1 MKLAKML
8 TSPVKASVISV
19 FVFAAYVA
27 SAATTYVVPA
37 GETRR
42 MGAYG
47 SSPIAQEPD
56 GVGNGSSDIL
66 DLRAGSTIKLV
77 YEASGYSTIWL
88 TIVATNGIATVDLS
102 DFSGKSAISCRGGFI
117 TSGDGEGGIRIKGV
131 STFNLGSNYDTSKW
145 YTSAT
150 LCAPD
155 FEFEQPNGIINF
167 YGHTTVDRMPT
178 NCLWSV
184 GSANEIVLRRDE
196 PVFPDSDVVPFTTH
210 ELVIANPAAL
220 KPGQLVTMTNGTV
233 KFIPSYPKSVST
245 TPIPCGGTLANP
257 ILLSDSTLIVESGD
271 GMTANNKATNGVP
284 VVLASSVTGTGSV
297 RLEKYVNSTTL
308 TLDVTGSLGQEGGL
322 LEVGANCELR
332 YGAAQANDQDVRLAP
347 KASVSFVPALTTPRL
362 ARVSG
367 EDTSSILK
375 IGANQSVTVGSA
387 GGVLHVAGAGKD
399 LGSVLTL
406 ESWDEGLVLDED
418 GSATVRYGAS
428 GDAPVQSALSAE
440 NATLGTAVHV
450 LTAGGTTDVSRVNL
464 SHAYTHYTVTDGSV
478 IAGAHESLV
487 LRADAGNHAEIKM
500 PPQNGAVSLNGRGGS
515 FDVTAN
521 FDLSPIVDIWFD
533 MSRTNTLFRPG
544 YGTKWG
550 ELWKDKCQG
559 DNPKYPCTD
568 QVVDWR
574 NPSARW
580 RLYQIA
586 NVSNSNSGD
595 KESWTP
601 SIVPYLDPDGP
612 NGHAFLSAEKQGSAR
627 IEFYDSTSKS
637 LASKTNPFRAS
648 LVVMVCKPYKAG
660 ALLGTQGDVLTRGG
674 KGGTLPV
681 AASDAHDIW
690 LDGVKIKPSETT
702 YDSDRW
708 FVISVDTTDLDMLV
722 LGGDGSSANRGS
734 WAYGEILIFTHEVS
748 DTMRVMAEKYL
759 AEKWAVTTYRPG
771 AIDESEL
778 YSGRVVASGTGTINL
793 PDVGETELAGTF
805 AGTVRL
811 NGGTLR
817 IADLRLPWSE
827 ADLPRDG
834 RVGWYDPDRTN
845 RAVKATAA
853 YARGTEIETLWDR
866 DGGTVEAVGER
877 YLYAPGKR
885 YPALDYGARGLGP
898 ARHWLNFNNI
908 WWTAEDWEKYEE
920 TKKVDDNP
928 SGNNFRT
935 KIHAEDKSFDGDAV
949 TPIVTRTGF
958 IVQDSVM
965 GGGMP
970 ISSGITSGGRCA
982 LDRKF
987 AYDDPIITSSQSA
1000 VLSKSTAYL
1009 NGERIESPTTT
1020 GFTGKPELYSFVTE
1034 SDFNASYF
1042 ACYLNTDDRPEA
1054 GEIMG
1059 EILLYSTVLDDE
1071 VRTGVE
1077 SYLMNKWLGT
1087 LPAGFAD
1094 SRRATIDGTGD
1105 VIVPD
1110 AARCPQFAPTFAGSV
1125 TLGGASGSFDFTIDP
1140 DSDTVENALN
1150 VPNAMLTLPANCT
1163 GTVRFTRRPRGGT
1176 EGRVWTLVDCAGYAG
1191 GEVAWTVTFAD
1202 GTPSGKA
1209 VIRTDGRKITAE
1221 VPPSGLILLVR

>member
-1 MKLAKML
+1 MKLVKML
-8 TSPVKASVISV
+8 TPPLKASVVSV
-19 FVFAAYVA
+19 FLFAALVA
-27 SAATTYVVPA
+27 SAATYVVPA

-47 SSPIAQEPD
+47 SSPIAKEPD

-66 DLRAGSTIKLV
+66 DLRAGSTIKVV
-77 YEASGYSTIWL
+77 YESAGYTTIWL

-102 DFSGKSAISCRGGFI
+102 EFSGKTLSCRGGFI

-155 FEFEQPNGIINF
+155 FEFEQPNGVINF

-184 GSANEIVLRRDE
+184 GAANEIVLRRDE
-196 PVFPDSDVVPFTTH
+196 PVFPDLDVVPFTTH

-257 ILLSDSTLIVESGD
+257 ILLSDSTLIVESGE
-271 GMTANNKATNGVP
+271 GMDEKNRTMTNGVP

-297 RLEKYVNSTTL
+297 RLEKYVNSKTL
-308 TLDVTGSLGQEGGL
+308 TLDVIGSLGQEGGL
-322 LEVGANCELR
+322 VEVGTNCELR
-332 YGAAQANDQDVRLAP
+332 YDVAQENEQNVHLLP
-347 KASVSFVPALTTPRL
+347 KASVSFAPTLTTPRL
-362 ARVSG
+362 ARLSG
-367 EDTSSILK
+367 EDTTSFLK
-375 IGANQSVTVGSA
+375 IGESQSVTVGSA

-440 NATLGTAVHV
+440 NATLGTSVHV

-487 LRADAGNHAEIKM
+487 LRADAGDRAEIKM

-521 FDLSPIVDIWFD
+521 FDLSTVVDIWFD
-533 MSRTNTLFRPG
+533 MSRTNTVFRPG
-544 YGTKWG
+544 YGTRWG
-550 ELWKDKCQG
+550 ELWKDRCYNN
-559 DNPKYPCTD
+559 DPKYPYTD

-580 RLYQIA
+580 RLYQTA
-586 NVSNSNSGD
+586 NVSNSDNQYAKDGG
-595 KESWTP
+595 ESFTT
-601 SIVPYLDPDGP
+601 SIIPYLDSDGP

-627 IEFYDSTSKS
+627 IEFYDETHKT
-637 LASKTNPFRAS
+637 LANATYPLQGS
-648 LVVMVCKPYKAG
+648 LVVMACKPAKAG
-660 ALLGTQGDVLTRGG
+660 PLLGTTTKAFNRGG
-674 KGGTLPV
+674 KGIDKPV
-681 AASDAHDIW
+681 ALSDDHDIW
-690 LDGVKIKPSETT
+690 LDGVKITPSTT
-702 YDSDRW
+702 KYDSDRW
-708 FVISVDTTDLDMLV
+708 FVVSVDITDLKLTV
-722 LGGDGSSANRGS
+722 LGRDGDNSDGGS
-734 WAYGEILIFTHEVS
+734 WAYGEIMIFTEPPS

-771 AIDESEL
+771 AIVEKEL

-793 PDVGETELAGTF
+793 PNIGETELAGTYE
-805 AGTVRL
+805 GTVRM
-811 NGGTLR
+811 NGGKLT
-817 IADLRLPWSE
+817 IADARLPWTE
-827 ADLPRDG
+827 ADLPREG
-834 RVGWYDPDRTN
+834 RVGWYDPDQTN

-853 YARGTEIETLWDR
+853 YARGTEIESLWDR

-885 YPALDYGARGLGP
+885 YPSFDYGARGLGP

-908 WWTAEDWEKYEE
+908 WWTDEDW
-920 TKKVDDNP
+920 DAGLDP
-928 SGNNFRT
+928 SGNNFRA
-935 KIHAEDKSFDGDAV
+935 KIHAEGVTFDNDVV

-970 ISSGITSGGRCA
+970 VGSEITAGGRHFNSSV
-982 LDRKF
+982 KY
-987 AYDDPIITSSQSA
+987 AYDDPIITEDQSEPLA
-1000 VLSKSTAYL
+1000 NGATYL
-1009 NGERIESPTTT
+1009 NGELVESPTTT
-1020 GFTGKPELYSFVTE
+1020 GFTGKPELYSFVTA
-1034 SDFNASYF
+1034 SDFNASFF
-1042 ACYLNTDDRPEA
+1042 ACYENSNSRPEA

-1059 EILLYSTVLDDE
+1059 EILLYSTVLGDE

-1125 TLGGASGSFDFTIDP
+1125 TLGGDAAAFDFTIDP
-1140 DSDTVENALN
+1140 DSDTVANALN
-1150 VPNAMLTLPANCT
+1150 VPNATLTLPANCT
-1163 GTVRFTRRPRGGT
+1163 GTVRFTRKPRGGT
-1176 EGRVWTLVDCAGYAG
+1176 EGRVWTLVDCADYAG
-1191 GEVAWTVTFAD
+1191 GEVAWTVSFAD
-1202 GTPSGKA
+1202 GTPSGRA
-1209 VIRTDGRKITAE
+1209 VIRTSADGRKITVE
-1221 VPPSGLILLVR
+1221 VPPTGLTLIVR